1 MTLQE
6 YIAKILD
13 VDIEDVGEDAGMNET
28 EKWDSLKQMNIM
40 LSLERDFDIR
50 FEEEQIMD
58 CNSLKSIDEL
68 LRDKGVNLQFFFRKG
83 FK

>member
-68 LRDKGVNLQFFFRKG
+68 LRDKGVNL
-83 FK
+83 

>member
-1 MTLQE
+1 MTLRE

-58 CNSLKSIDEL
+58 CNSLKSIDDL
-68 LRDKGVNLQFFFRKG
+68 LRDKGVNL
-83 FK
+83 

>member
-6 YIAKILD
+6 YIAKILN

-58 CNSLKSIDEL
+58 CNSLKSIDDL
-68 LRDKGVNLQFFFRKG
+68 LRDKGVNL
-83 FK
+83 